1 MNCSTANNIP
11 FCVYC
16 ISTSTYGGGG
26 AAKAAGGGDVYGSCL
41 EISIADVATTVLE
54 RPFSCLEILVHW
66 NRLRAGSSSELPLPT
81 TAAAAAAYAAS
92 CLLASACLPYCLPAP
107 LVQWARGEP
116 PESRCTKNIVKRGSW
131 FSSEHTQ
138 GPWHMCPEQNG
149 TLFGACPIP
158 KFSYKTPA
166 LILEDLSCSPY
177 PTNNFE
183 TTNSNFHIFFEQ
195 SLVYLFVNSF
205 FRQKQSDWL
214 KKSFRN
220 WLLEI
225 DFPLFALI
233 FIREFISQNW
243 FVWNSFHF
251 LIFRYPI
258 LKFGRG
264 EGGNSLFYT

>member
-1 MNCSTANNIP
+1 MQIFLLGSLIHYTITTHQQSSMNCSTANNIP

-16 ISTSTYGGGG
+16 ISTSTYGGG
-26 AAKAAGGGDVYGSCL
+26 AAKAACGGDVYGSCL

-81 TAAAAAAYAAS
+81 TAAAPAAAAAAYAAS
-92 CLLASACLPYCLPAP
+92 CLLASACLPAP

-158 KFSYKTPA
+158 KFSYKIPA
-166 LILEDLSCSPY
+166 LILEDLSCSPH
-177 PTNNFE
+177 PTTDFE
-183 TTNSNFHIFFEQ
+183 TTNSNFYVFF
-195 SLVYLFVNSF
+195 VYLSIRFFV
-205 FRQKQSDWL
+205 
-214 KKSFRN
+214 RN
-220 WLLEI
+220 NLI
-225 DFPLFALI
+225 D
-233 FIREFISQNW
+233 
-243 FVWNSFHF
+243 
-251 LIFRYPI
+251 
-258 LKFGRG
+258 
-264 EGGNSLFYT
+264 

>member
-1 MNCSTANNIP
+1 MQIFLLGSLIHYTITTHQQSSMNCSTANNIP

-16 ISTSTYGGGG
+16 ISTSTYGGGCGG
-26 AAKAAGGGDVYGSCL
+26 AAKAACGGDVYGSCL

-81 TAAAAAAYAAS
+81 TAAAPAAAAAAYAAS
-92 CLLASACLPYCLPAP
+92 CLLASACLPAP

-158 KFSYKTPA
+158 KFSYKIPA
-166 LILEDLSCSPY
+166 LILEDLSCSPH
-177 PTNNFE
+177 PTTDFE
-183 TTNSNFHIFFEQ
+183 TTNSNFYVFF
-195 SLVYLFVNSF
+195 VYLSIRFFV
-205 FRQKQSDWL
+205 
-214 KKSFRN
+214 RN
-220 WLLEI
+220 ILI
-225 DFPLFALI
+225 D
-233 FIREFISQNW
+233 
-243 FVWNSFHF
+243 
-251 LIFRYPI
+251 
-258 LKFGRG
+258 
-264 EGGNSLFYT
+264 

>member
-1 MNCSTANNIP
+1 MQIFLLGSLIHLYHTTHQQSSMNCSTANNIP

-26 AAKAAGGGDVYGSCL
+26 AAKAACGGGDVYGSCL

-81 TAAAAAAYAAS
+81 TAAAPAAAAAYYAAS
-92 CLLASACLPYCLPAP
+92 CLLASACLPAP

-149 TLFGACPIP
+149 ILFGACPIP
-158 KFSYKTPA
+158 KFS
-166 LILEDLSCSPY
+166 
-177 PTNNFE
+177 
-183 TTNSNFHIFFEQ
+183 
-195 SLVYLFVNSF
+195 
-205 FRQKQSDWL
+205 
-214 KKSFRN
+214 
-220 WLLEI
+220 
-225 DFPLFALI
+225 
-233 FIREFISQNW
+233 
-243 FVWNSFHF
+243 
-251 LIFRYPI
+251 
-258 LKFGRG
+258 
-264 EGGNSLFYT
+264 